1 MPRFADILLPLALP
15 SPLTYI
21 LPSNLQQVAVGQ
33 RVVVPLG
40 KKRIYTGI
48 VVSIHDKEPE
58 PGLNLKA
65 VEAAEDEKPLVL
77 PQQLS
82 LWKWM
87 ADYYMC
93 TLGEVMKAALPS
105 GLKLE
110 SETVVTLSDDADVD
124 LLEGTEALVARAIGT
139 SECSLDQLRSKLPR
153 TGVLSAVRRLLDRRV
168 ICVREALNR
177 HYKPR
182 TETHVR
188 LAAEYF
194 DNQRLNE
201 LFSTLSR
208 TPKQEQL
215 LLRYLDL
222 AHASAALALH
232 NASLLKEVSKKA
244 LLRAMDSSEYA
255 LTALRSKGILE
266 TYAYEIGRLAT
277 PQAIPQLAGR
287 PLSTAQQ
294 RAYHEI
300 DRILWADGPQH
311 RPVCLL
317 HGITGSGKTE
327 IYIQL
332 IRRELAA
339 GRQVLYMLPEIALTT
354 QITTRLGRVFGEQ
367 MGVYHSK
374 FPDAE
379 RVEVWRRQMSEKP
392 FALILGVR
400 SSLFLPYRNLGL
412 IIVDE
417 EHEASYKQQD
427 PAPRYHGRDAALVL
441 AQKCGARVLLGTATP
456 SVAVYRRALEGK
468 YGLVKLEERY
478 GQAQLPTVVVED
490 VKELRRKKLMK
501 TPFSPRLIDEMRKAL
516 GRHEQIILFQNRRG
530 YAPVLTCRTCGWSP
544 RCTRCDVALTYHQRD
559 RKLVCHYCGAA
570 YDVPTQCPNC
580 GDTELRDVGY
590 GTEKIEEAV
599 TQLFP
604 QARTSRMDLDTTRSR
619 TAYEN
624 IIEDFQ
630 QGHTDVLIGT
640 QMVTKGLDFGR
651 VSLVGI
657 LNADQGLNVP
667 DFRAFERTYQMLSQ
681 VAGRAGRRE
690 AKGMVVL
697 QTQQVELPLIRQ
709 IVETDYE
716 GMYADQIEERE
727 IFRYPPFCR
736 IINIYL
742 RHRQDSVN
750 IAAAQALAQMLRPYF
765 GANLL
770 GPERPVVGRVHLF
783 YIQKFLLKVDPSLSP
798 SGVRRTLTAAREALM
813 AIPQFRNV
821 MVHFDVDPQ

>member
-287 PLSTAQQ
+287 PLSAAQQ
-294 RAYHEI
+294 RACHEI

>member
-287 PLSTAQQ
+287 PLSAAQQ
-294 RAYHEI
+294 RACHEI

-681 VAGRAGRRE
+681 VAGRAGRSE

-750 IAAAQALAQMLRPYF
+750 IAAAQALAQMLRPHF

-783 YIQKFLLKVDPSLSP
+783 YIQKFLLKVDPSLLP
-798 SGVRRTLTAAREALM
+798 SGVRRTLTAAREALL

>member
-287 PLSTAQQ
+287 PLSAAQQ
-294 RAYHEI
+294 RACHEI

-750 IAAAQALAQMLRPYF
+750 ITAAQALAQMLRPYF

>member
-255 LTALRSKGILE
+255 
-266 TYAYEIGRLAT
+266 
-277 PQAIPQLAGR
+277 
-287 PLSTAQQ
+287 
-294 RAYHEI
+294 
-300 DRILWADGPQH
+300 
-311 RPVCLL
+311 
-317 HGITGSGKTE
+317 
-327 IYIQL
+327 
-332 IRRELAA
+332 
-339 GRQVLYMLPEIALTT
+339 
-354 QITTRLGRVFGEQ
+354 
-367 MGVYHSK
+367 
-374 FPDAE
+374 
-379 RVEVWRRQMSEKP
+379 
-392 FALILGVR
+392 
-400 SSLFLPYRNLGL
+400 
-412 IIVDE
+412 
-417 EHEASYKQQD
+417 
-427 PAPRYHGRDAALVL
+427 
-441 AQKCGARVLLGTATP
+441 
-456 SVAVYRRALEGK
+456 
-468 YGLVKLEERY
+468 
-478 GQAQLPTVVVED
+478 
-490 VKELRRKKLMK
+490 
-501 TPFSPRLIDEMRKAL
+501 
-516 GRHEQIILFQNRRG
+516 
-530 YAPVLTCRTCGWSP
+530 
-544 RCTRCDVALTYHQRD
+544 
-559 RKLVCHYCGAA
+559 
-570 YDVPTQCPNC
+570 
-580 GDTELRDVGY
+580 
-590 GTEKIEEAV
+590 
-599 TQLFP
+599 
-604 QARTSRMDLDTTRSR
+604 
-619 TAYEN
+619 
-624 IIEDFQ
+624 
-630 QGHTDVLIGT
+630 
-640 QMVTKGLDFGR
+640 
-651 VSLVGI
+651 
-657 LNADQGLNVP
+657 
-667 DFRAFERTYQMLSQ
+667 
-681 VAGRAGRRE
+681 
-690 AKGMVVL
+690 
-697 QTQQVELPLIRQ
+697 
-709 IVETDYE
+709 
-716 GMYADQIEERE
+716 
-727 IFRYPPFCR
+727 
-736 IINIYL
+736 
-742 RHRQDSVN
+742 
-750 IAAAQALAQMLRPYF
+750 
-765 GANLL
+765 
-770 GPERPVVGRVHLF
+770 
-783 YIQKFLLKVDPSLSP
+783 
-798 SGVRRTLTAAREALM
+798 
-813 AIPQFRNV
+813 
-821 MVHFDVDPQ
+821 

>member
-21 LPSNLQQVAVGQ
+21 LPPNLQQVAVGQ

-110 SETVVTLSDDADVD
+110 SETVVTLSDDADVN
-124 LLEGTEALVARAIGT
+124 LLEGTEALVARTIGT

-208 TPKQEQL
+208 TPKQEQM

-255 LTALRSKGILE
+255 LTALCSKGILE

-294 RAYHEI
+294 RACHEI
-300 DRILWADGPQH
+300 DRILWSDGPQH

-400 SSLFLPYRNLGL
+400 SSLLLPYRNLGL

-516 GRHEQIILFQNRRG
+516 GRREQIILFQNRRG

-619 TAYEN
+619 AAYEN

-651 VSLVGI
+651 VSVVGI

-765 GANLL
+765 GTNLL

-783 YIQKFLLKVDPSLSP
+783 YIQKFLLKVDPSLLP
-798 SGVRRTLTAAREALM
+798 SGVRRTLTAAREALL